1 MLTLYGNNSFV
12 FTACPDSAKWQKKM
26 KKQKKNPVNC
36 ASCCFVLFQ
45 MGLRSDYV

>member
-26 KKQKKNPVNC
+26 KKQKNPQLIVPHV
-36 ASCCFVLFQ
+36 VLF
-45 MGLRSDYV
+45 YFKWV